1 MTTIR
6 DRSAL
11 GAEPRG
17 LLIHLSGHVYPLG
30 LVAFRAIRGPF
41 REVPVAAYPNC
52 GGRPPPVTP
61 HREAKGCLATLSQV
75 RSEVFCS

>member
-1 MTTIR
+1 MTAIR

-11 GAEPRG
+11 GAEPKS
-17 LLIHLSGHVYPLG
+17 LLIRLSGRVYPLG
-30 LVAFRAIRGPF
+30 LVAFRAIRGAL

-52 GGRPPPVTP
+52 GRRPPPVTP
-61 HREAKGCLATLSQV
+61 HREGKGCLAALSQV